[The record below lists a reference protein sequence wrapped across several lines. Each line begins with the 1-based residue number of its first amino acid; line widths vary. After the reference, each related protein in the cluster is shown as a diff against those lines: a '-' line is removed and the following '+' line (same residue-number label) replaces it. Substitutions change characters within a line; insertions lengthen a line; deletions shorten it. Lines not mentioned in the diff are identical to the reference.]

1 MGVIYFTTYYANQNK
16 GRADST
22 LEIQNSEFRIQN
34 YFFPS
39 EKLFFVSG
47 YLTQTNLRKLYNNSY
62 FELL

>member
-34 YFFPS
+34 YFFLPRNS
-39 EKLFFVSG
+39 FFVSG
-47 YLTQTNLRKLYNNSY
+47 YLTHPNLRKLYNNSY